1 MAESANQNSSQ
12 GKGSSNGTNGSG
24 NGTPGGPAA
33 NSGRQFG
40 LRQLYVKDLSFE
52 SPNAPGVLNEPG
64 LSPEIKLNLRTSH
77 RDLGNGVAE
86 VVLHVSVHAL
96 AGQRTVFL
104 IELQQAGTFQISG
117 FPPEETR
124 AIIGVACPNALF
136 PYAREAVSS
145 VAQRGGFAQLLLQPI
160 DFTAL
165 FNQAQAQSGQDAGTT
180 PADQT

>member
-1 MAESANQNSSQ
+1 MTTSSNSDQGSNGASAAN
-12 GKGSSNGTNGSG
+12 GSSGPGT
-24 NGTPGGPAA
+24 
-33 NSGRQFG
+33 RQFG

-52 SPNAPGVLNEPG
+52 APNSPGILTESG
-64 LSPEIKLNLRTSH
+64 LAPEIKLNLRTSH

-86 VVLHVSVHAL
+86 VVLHVALHAL

-104 IELQQAGTFQISG
+104 VELEQAGTFQISG

-136 PYAREAVSS
+136 PYARETVSS
-145 VAQRGGFAQLLLQPI
+145 VVQRGGFAQLLLQPI

-165 FNQAQAQSGQDAGTT
+165 FAQSQNQAQAQAGPPAGQA
-180 PADQT
+180 

>member
-1 MAESANQNSSQ
+1 MTT
-12 GKGSSNGTNGSG
+12 SSNSDQGSNGASAANGSAG
-24 NGTPGGPAA
+24 PGT
-33 NSGRQFG
+33 RQFG

-52 SPNAPGVLNEPG
+52 APNSPGILTESG
-64 LSPEIKLNLRTSH
+64 LAPEIKLNLRTSH

-86 VVLHVSVHAL
+86 VVLHVALHAL

-104 IELQQAGTFQISG
+104 VELEQAGTFQISG

-145 VAQRGGFAQLLLQPI
+145 VVQRGGFAQLLLQPI

-165 FNQAQAQSGQDAGTT
+165 FAQSQNQAQAQPGPPAGQA
-180 PADQT
+180 

>member
-1 MAESANQNSSQ
+1 MTT
-12 GKGSSNGTNGSG
+12 SSNSDQASNGSG
-24 NGTPGGPAA
+24 AA
-33 NSGRQFG
+33 NGAPGSGTRQFG

-52 SPNAPGVLNEPG
+52 APNSPGILTETG
-64 LSPEIKLNLRTSH
+64 LAPEIKLNLRTSH

-86 VVLHVSVHAL
+86 VVLHVALHAL

-104 IELQQAGTFQISG
+104 VELEQAGTFQISG
-117 FPPEETR
+117 FPPEEAR

-145 VAQRGGFAQLLLQPI
+145 VVQRGGFAQLLLQPI

-165 FNQAQAQSGQDAGTT
+165 FAQSQTQAQAPTGPPAGQA
-180 PADQT
+180 